1 MGSRLAEQK
10 VAAANQRKSLFP
22 EPRRHFASALRC
34 GCSVRL
40 KGSIGRAEKLGGDAF
55 RGLTV
60 MHGWEEGSSRVL
72 KQTLFMLVHELQK
85 VFWYASFVPGLGS
98 WGVSNKAAW
107 SRLSEVEPRCGI
119 ELGTNFAC
127 CVVLCR
133 RSSYELDAAP
143 LFDF

>member
-72 KQTLFMLVHELQK
+72 KQTLVTVALRLLSLTQQLLQATLTK
-85 VFWYASFVPGLGS
+85 LSSL
-98 WGVSNKAAW
+98 
-107 SRLSEVEPRCGI
+107 RLKLLANVA
-119 ELGTNFAC
+119 TT
-127 CVVLCR
+127 
-133 RSSYELDAAP
+133 SS
-143 LFDF
+143 